1 MSNDDSKLN
10 EELQM
15 RMKEFKAALKNETK
29 KQELLANLPLLI
41 RVEIFLPSPNPE
53 EFVNGLYLYMGDT
66 EEIVNAEYYF
76 QDKDEVQICSLSD
89 DELKI
94 VKELFEDEFD
104 QDMEWFQVF

>member
-1 MSNDDSKLN
+1 MSNDESKIN
-10 EELQM
+10 KELQN
-15 RMKEFKAALKNETK
+15 RMKEFQTALKSQAK
-29 KQELLANLPLLI
+29 KQELLDNLPLLI